1 MARRGLAV
9 KVVSSGLGLG
19 YLPVAPGT
27 WASAGAAAGYYA
39 LRRCLPMPD
48 FLLVAE
54 ALFWCTVAI
63 GAFVCPYAIRVYG
76 KADPRRFVLDEVAGQ
91 WLTCLAFWWR
101 GPLTNVVAAF
111 VAFRFFDIVK
121 PFPIRRLEKLPGAWG
136 VMLDDLGAALYA
148 AAALWVVCH
157 GILDRFIS

>member
-27 WASAGAAAGYYA
+27 WASAGAALVYWLLHRLSVPHPAAVLAGI
-39 LRRCLPMPD
+39 
-48 FLLVAE
+48 FLFVVA
-54 ALFWCTVAI
+54 V
-63 GAFVCPYAIRVYG
+63 GMVVCPRAQDAYG
-76 KADPRRFVLDEVAGQ
+76 EKDPRQFVLDEFAGL
-91 WLTCLAFWWR
+91 WLTCLLFWWR
-101 GPLTNVVAAF
+101 APLETAA
-111 VAFRFFDIVK
+111 VAFFAFRAFDIVK